1 MTGPTATRRPAA
13 RATPPRSLHSPL
25 VVALCA
31 APLALGCVSGGTH
44 RTVVDERD
52 RLSEQNRKLS
62 QDLRRARASNES
74 LSSER
79 VELFDQLE
87 DLRGRREELE
97 RSIKT
102 LGREREE
109 LAANLADAES
119 EREKLADVETTYRS
133 LVEDLES
140 ELAAGQIQIEQLTQ
154 GLRLN
159 LAEEILF
166 PSGSARLSQR
176 GVSVIERVGDQ
187 LKNRN
192 QGYRVDVQGHT
203 DNVPIR
209 GELTRRYPSNWEL
222 AAARASSVVRV
233 LEGRGVESGRLSAVS
248 LGEFH
253 PVASNKS
260 PEGRAKNRRIE
271 IRLIPVETAG
281 LQMPETRAEDSAS
294 ATAATPPVSSG
305 ASRPPTAIPPAP

>member
-1 MTGPTATRRPAA
+1 MTGSTATRDLD
-13 RATPPRSLHSPL
+13 ATRRGDSPSRCCGLAVATLCLASL
-25 VVALCA
+25 AI
-31 APLALGCVSGGTH
+31 GCVSSGTH
-44 RTVVDERD
+44 RSVVDERD
-52 RLSEQNRKLS
+52 RLSEQNRKLNR
-62 QDLRRARASNES
+62 DLRRARASNES
-74 LSSER
+74 LSTER
-79 VELFDQLE
+79 VELLDQLE

-97 RSIKT
+97 SSIRK

-109 LAANLADAES
+109 LAASLADAEN
-119 EREKLADVETTYRS
+119 EREKLADVESTYRS

-166 PSGSARLSQR
+166 PSGSARLSER
-176 GVSVIERVGDQ
+176 GVSVIERVALQ
-187 LKNRN
+187 LKDRN

-233 LEGRGVESGRLSAVS
+233 LEGGGVESARLSAVS

-271 IRLIPVETAG
+271 IRLIPLETAG
-281 LQMPETRAEDSAS
+281 LRMPETRGDDTAS
-294 ATAATPPVSSG
+294 AAAPPAVSG
-305 ASRPPTAIPPAP
+305 APPLPR

>member
-1 MTGPTATRRPAA
+1 MIGPNPTATRI
-13 RATPPRSLHSPL
+13 RSVAWRRDSLAYASL
-25 VVALCA
+25 VTLC
-31 APLALGCVSGGTH
+31 LSVALGCVTRGTY
-44 RTVVDERD
+44 REVVDERD
-52 RLSEQNRKLS
+52 RLTAQNGKLT

-79 VELFDQLE
+79 VTLFEQLE

-97 RSIKT
+97 RSIKK
-102 LGREREE
+102 LSRERED
-109 LAANLADAES
+109 LAASLASAEI
-119 EREKLADVETTYRS
+119 EREKLADVESTYRS
-133 LVEDLES
+133 LVSDLES
-140 ELAAGQIQIEQLTQ
+140 ELTAGQIQIEQLTQ

-187 LKNRN
+187 LKDRN

-209 GELTRRYPSNWEL
+209 GDLTRRYPTNWEL

-233 LEGRGVESGRLSAVS
+233 LEGRGVGAKRLSAVS
-248 LGEFH
+248 LGEYH
-253 PVASNKS
+253 PVESNRS
-260 PEGRAKNRRIE
+260 PQGRAKNRRIE
-271 IRLIPVETAG
+271 IRLVPLESAG
-281 LQMPETRAEDSAS
+281 MEMPASGTGASAS
-294 ATAATPPVSSG
+294 ASTGGSPASEEDTP
-305 ASRPPTAIPPAP
+305 